1 MNHWDNPGVASVLA
15 LLCTDSPRVLLKQ
28 DDKSYFVE
36 VGERCLPQ
44 GACTSPNLANLIS
57 NNLDKRISAYAE
69 KSKWIYS
76 RYADDLIFST
86 KEKIKNPNGLI
97 NGISKIISDEG
108 FIVNQKKTRIMRK
121 SNRQIVTGL
130 LVNDEVRLTKRD
142 LHRFRAFLHNCK
154 TKGTEKVSNEIGK
167 DAISFARGFMAYV
180 NMISPSEANKFI
192 EKNSWLLSKK

>member
-1 MNHWDNPGVASVLA
+1 M
-15 LLCTDSPRVLLKQ
+15 KQ

-76 RYADDLIFST
+76 RYADDLILST
-86 KEKIKNPNGLI
+86 KEKIKNPKGLI

-108 FIVNQKKTRIMRK
+108 FVVNQKKTRIMRK

-142 LHRFRAFLHNCK
+142 LHRFRAFFHNCK
-154 TKGTEKVSNEIGK
+154 INGIEKVSNDIGK
-167 DAISFARGFMAYV
+167 DAMSVAKGYLSYV
-180 NMISPSEANKFI
+180 NIISPSTANKFL
-192 EKNSWLLSKK
+192 NLNPWLSIN